1 MNQPMT
7 QASRCEVAIIGGT
20 GLTQMQHMEN
30 LRHELITTPYG
41 EASGPLSHGTL
52 WGHPVV
58 FLPRHGY
65 GHTIPPHKVNYRAN
79 LWALKRVN
87 VGLVI
92 AVNAVGIIRR
102 DLEPGSLVLPD
113 QLLDYTYGREHT
125 YFDGSAEPLEHVD
138 FTDPYSEPLRGLFR
152 TAALQARIPL
162 VDHACYGVT
171 QGPRLETVA
180 EIDRMERDGC
190 ELVGMTGMPE
200 AALARELGMQ
210 YVCIALGVNKAA
222 GRGEIGI
229 HAEMEAYLSLS
240 MQRLGELL
248 KAVLPV
254 VCLLGKGEAESSP
267 GA

>member
-1 MNQPMT
+1 MNQPRN

-20 GLTQMQHMEN
+20 GLTQMQQMEN
-30 LRHELITTPYG
+30 LRHELITTPFG

-92 AVNAVGIIRR
+92 AVNAVGVIRR
-102 DLEPGSLVLPD
+102 DLEPGTLVLPD

-125 YFDGSAEPLEHVD
+125 YFDGSGQPLEHVD
-138 FTDPYSEPLRGLFR
+138 FTNPYSESLRELFK
-152 TAALQARIPL
+152 AAARQAKIPL

-171 QGPRLETVA
+171 QGPRLETAA
-180 EIDRMERDGC
+180 EIDRLERDGC

-222 GRGEIGI
+222 GRGETGI

-240 MQRLGELL
+240 MKRLGELL
-248 KAVLPV
+248 EAVLPAI
-254 VCLLGKGEAESSP
+254 CAMGQGGLESSP
-267 GA
+267 DA